1 MSEASKGPWEAA
13 ECGGW
18 MVMAGP
24 LKKNEP
30 GRLVGGRGCIATM
43 NEDDFD
49 EVEHEANARLM
60 AAAPELVEALREI
73 VLWVGATAELLAT
86 VPLPQ
91 GGHSRTLIDAIEGG
105 RAWAR
110 DGSKAKAAL
119 KKAGVEP

>member
-1 MSEASKGPWEAA
+1 MALTYVVPAPGETTGSILNERGGLEAHVYAND
-13 ECGGW
+13 
-18 MVMAGP
+18 P
-24 LKKNEP
+24 L
-30 GRLVGGRGCIATM
+30 GRK
-43 NEDDFD
+43 
-49 EVEHEANARLM
+49 M
-60 AAAPELVEALREI
+60 AAAPELVDLVREI